1 MGKKSKTG
9 KSRKDKFY
17 KLAKETGYRAR
28 SAFKLIQLNRKYEFL
43 QKSRVVIDL
52 CAAPGGW
59 LQVCSENTPVSSLI
73 LGVDLVSIRPIP
85 NVTTFQEDITTDK
98 CRQTLRKELHTW
110 KADVVLNDGAPNV
123 GKNWLHD
130 AFTQVQ
136 LALQALKLATEFLKP
151 GGWFVTKVFRSKDYN
166 ALLWVMQQLFK
177 RVHATKPQASRNE
190 SAEIF
195 VVCEK
200 FLAPDKID
208 PKFVDPKYVF
218 QELEMEPKQTISL
231 IHPEKK
237 KRQRDGYAEGDY
249 TLFHTLNASE
259 FIQSENYLELLAA
272 ANQVI
277 LDEDRIATHPAS
289 TEEVKHCLGDI
300 KVLGK
305 KELRSIINWRKRL
318 KKDFN
323 IEDKVDEPVKE
334 EEVIEEKAEDSEE
347 GEAELLKKIA
357 VAEEEEKKALK
368 RKIKK
373 IRREKAKLRRKIDMK
388 MIIPGDRHDFVDD
401 IGMFSLQKIK
411 NKTQLDNVEE
421 GDTMIADEYAA
432 EQDVEEDDLNAQQKK
447 LTFDRE
453 DKEHLDSDLYSS
465 GEEGEEEPEF
475 EDMDDGDDEEI
486 EGDLEA
492 EDNDENPLLVKMEDR
507 DQRTEKKLN
516 SWFSK
521 DVFADLV
528 DDDHEDIE
536 LKTMANEY
544 VKKGGKILDQ
554 KPSVKLAATDN
565 KKSSETLTNG
575 KPPSDSETKK
585 QLVDSDDSGL
595 SDDSDTES
603 ESSSDDNASD
613 SDYDTSELYRKEKE
627 SRKKEKAQTKKD
639 GFETVPVDSANI
651 PKLNAVGLAIGA
663 AMVTSRKRKRDIVDD
678 GYHRFM
684 YDDEGLPEWF
694 VSDESKHTRRDLPVT
709 KDEVQEYK
717 MKMKDID
724 ARPIKKVAEAKARK
738 KQREGKRLD
747 RARKRAEAVSDTV
760 DINERDKMQQI
771 KQIYKKAGLLSTKK
785 KEIKYVVAKKGMG
798 KRAARPSGHKGP
810 YKVVDPRMKSDN
822 KRQKAQDRKKGGG
835 KGRKKK

>member
-85 NVTTFQEDITTDK
+85 NVTTFQEDITTEK

-347 GEAELLKKIA
+347 DEAELLKKIA

-544 VKKGGKILDQ
+544 VKK
-554 KPSVKLAATDN
+554 
-565 KKSSETLTNG
+565 
-575 KPPSDSETKK
+575 
-585 QLVDSDDSGL
+585 
-595 SDDSDTES
+595 
-603 ESSSDDNASD
+603 
-613 SDYDTSELYRKEKE
+613 ELYRKEKE

-639 GFETVPVDSANI
+639 GFETVPVDSAANI

-684 YDDEGLPEWF
+684 YDDEGLNRIMF
-694 VSDESKHTRRDLPVT
+694 LIVQSKHTRKQINLSQSIVRPLGHTSLAVFILRQTSNWFQDNRSVRKGVQC

-771 KQIYKKAGLLSTKK
+771 KQIYKKAGLLST
-785 KEIKYVVAKKGMG
+785 
-798 KRAARPSGHKGP
+798 
-810 YKVVDPRMKSDN
+810 
-822 KRQKAQDRKKGGG
+822 
-835 KGRKKK
+835 